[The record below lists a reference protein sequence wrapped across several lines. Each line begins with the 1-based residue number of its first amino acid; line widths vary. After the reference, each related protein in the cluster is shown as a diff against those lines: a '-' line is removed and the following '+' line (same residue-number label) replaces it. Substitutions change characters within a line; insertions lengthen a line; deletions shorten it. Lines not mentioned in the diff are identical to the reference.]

1 MRWRVNR
8 DAGLELGMIS
18 RWRRLRAP
26 DIVRLRNYLVAF
38 AGAVYQNPTSICPQ
52 NHMIL
57 PRLIKG

>member
-1 MRWRVNR
+1 
-8 DAGLELGMIS
+8 MIS